1 MSRNTLYDIK
11 PKFVVALDG
20 ITSSLA
26 RRGVNPNAVTLLAIP
41 VAVATGASLAL
52 GAVWAP
58 AWFVVAPL
66 CLFLMGINAVDGS
79 LARATGQ
86 ETRRGAVLNELVDR
100 FGDVAI
106 LGSAFALV
114 APELAAVAIISVLA
128 GEIVGLIGWGA
139 LRARALVGVMGKPD
153 RALLVGVGAT
163 TAVFFG
169 EGTFV
174 LVFGVIAVGAAFG
187 AVQRIV
193 WVVRNA
199 D

>member
-114 APELAAVAIISVLA
+114 AATDSSSNSARSTARHGLPCPSANSRVNSVPPETSP
-128 GEIVGLIGWGA
+128 
-139 LRARALVGVMGKPD
+139 R
-153 RALLVGVGAT
+153 
-163 TAVFFG
+163 
-169 EGTFV
+169 
-174 LVFGVIAVGAAFG
+174 
-187 AVQRIV
+187 
-193 WVVRNA
+193 
-199 D
+199 